1 VQWQL
6 HPTEIIMNMN
16 YKLNSIV
23 PWGRNLEEYK
33 TMFSLSKQDL
43 QKKILGCG
51 DGPSSFNA
59 ELTAVGGDV
68 VSIDPIYEFTKEQLT
83 RRIDEV
89 AVEVMG
95 MVRQYSRNFVW
106 KNIKDPEELE
116 SIRMSAMRAFLA
128 DYQQGLEQK
137 RYRFEMLPSLSFENR
152 SFDLALSSH
161 FLFLYSEHLD
171 FEFHLNAILEM
182 LRVADEVRIFPLM
195 TLNNIYSPHLDK
207 VREVL
212 AKRGYK
218 SEIMKTEY
226 EFQRGGDEMM
236 KVYRGTN

>member
-1 VQWQL
+1 
-6 HPTEIIMNMN
+6 MNMN
-16 YKLNSIV
+16 YKLNSVV

-59 ELTAVGGDV
+59 ELTALGGDIT
-68 VSIDPIYEFTKEQLT
+68 SIDPIYEFTKEQLT
-83 RRIDEV
+83 KRIDEV
-89 AVEVMG
+89 AIEVMG
-95 MVRQYSRNFVW
+95 MVRQYSSNFVW
-106 KNIKDPEELE
+106 KNIKNPDELE
-116 SIRMSAMRAFLA
+116 RVRMSAMRAFLA

-137 RYRFEMLPSLSFENR
+137 RYCFEMLPNLSFENKR
-152 SFDLALSSH
+152 FDLALSSH

-195 TLNNIYSPHLDK
+195 TLNNVYSPHLEK
-207 VREVL
+207 VREAL
-212 AKRGYK
+212 DLRGYK
-218 SEIMKTEY
+218 SEISKTEY
-226 EFQRGGDEMM
+226 EFQRGGDKML

>member
-1 VQWQL
+1 
-6 HPTEIIMNMN
+6 MNMN

-33 TMFSLSKQDL
+33 TIFSLSKKDL

-59 ELTAVGGDV
+59 ELTARGGEIT
-68 VSIDPIYEFTKEQLT
+68 SIDPIYKFTKEQLT
-83 RRIDEV
+83 KRIDEV
-89 AVEVMG
+89 SVEVMG
-95 MVRQYSRNFVW
+95 MVRQYSSNFVW

-116 SIRMSAMRAFLA
+116 QIRMSAMRRFLA
-128 DYQQGLEQK
+128 DYEQGLKQK
-137 RYRFEMLPSLSFENR
+137 RYCFEMLPSLSFETKR
-152 SFDLALSSH
+152 FDLALSSH

-182 LRVADEVRIFPLM
+182 LRVAEEVRIFPLM
-195 TLNNIYSPHLDK
+195 TLNNVYSPHLDK
-207 VREVL
+207 VREAL
-212 AKRGYK
+212 AKRGYT
-218 SEIMKTEY
+218 SEIIKTEY
-226 EFQRGGDEMM
+226 EFQQGADEMM

>member
-1 VQWQL
+1 
-6 HPTEIIMNMN
+6 MNMN
-16 YKLNSIV
+16 NKLNSIV
-23 PWGRNLEEYK
+23 PWGRNLEEYQQI
-33 TMFSLSKQDL
+33 FSLSKEDL

-59 ELTAVGGDV
+59 ELTELRGDV

-83 RRIDEV
+83 KRIDEV

-106 KNIKDPEELE
+106 KNIKDQEELE

-137 RYRFEMLPSLSFENR
+137 RYRFEMLPSLSFEDR

-161 FLFLYSEHLD
+161 FLFLYSEHFD

-195 TLNNIYSPHLDK
+195 TLNNVYSPHLDK

-226 EFQRGGDEMM
+226 KFQQGADEML
-236 KVYRGTN
+236 KIYRKA

>member
-1 VQWQL
+1 
-6 HPTEIIMNMN
+6 MNN
-16 YKLNSIV
+16 KLNSIV
-23 PWGRNLEEYK
+23 PWGRNLEEYQQI
-33 TMFSLSKQDL
+33 FSLSNKDL

-59 ELTAVGGDV
+59 ELTARGGEV
-68 VSIDPIYEFTKEQLT
+68 TSIDPIYEFTKEQLT
-83 RRIDEV
+83 KRIDEV

-95 MVRQYSRNFVW
+95 MVRQYSSNFVW

-116 SIRMSAMRAFLA
+116 QIRMSAMRRFLE
-128 DYQQGLEQK
+128 DYEQGLEQK
-137 RYRFEMLPSLSFENR
+137 RYCFEMLPSLSFEDR
-152 SFDLALSSH
+152 SFDLVLSSH

-182 LRVADEVRIFPLM
+182 LRVANEVRIFPLK

-212 AKRGYK
+212 EQRGFK
-218 SEIMKTEY
+218 SEIIQTAY
-226 EFQRGGDEMM
+226 EFQQGADEML
-236 KVYRGTN
+236 KVSHGTD